1 MKKKKFY
8 ILMVFQCLVF
18 IHGFAQNQISAEWL
32 INSTG
37 KEWSMVSD
45 QETDDDGNVF
55 LTGYFNAEMGL
66 GNSSERLQS
75 NQSVFVAKVNEK
87 GHVKWMKKISST
99 GFCYS
104 NSIIAG
110 RNGSVFVCGNYQGK
124 INENGVSL
132 TSPDTKNTFIIQLDA
147 KGKILWG
154 TSINGTF
161 RNKHLFISQDKDGNL
176 IFAGSYQGELTLDNH
191 HYDSRYYYDIAI
203 AKLNENGEIT
213 GSQILE
219 GKADDLVNDLTVT
232 GNNEIILTG
241 SFEKELRINERTLL
255 SNGQKDI
262 FLVMFD
268 KNLRLIQAQQFGGF
282 YDDVGKVV
290 RLDKENNLL
299 LAGTF
304 TDRLQFDKSHL
315 LESIGKCDVFLS
327 KFEGI
332 GKLNWSES
340 FGGAANDYINSMDI
354 NSSNDVYLMGS
365 YRGTIERGS
374 EKIESAEFSS
384 DIFLVKY
391 SEEGDFQLIESF
403 GGENNDFGRTICL
416 DKSNNIYVNGN
427 YSNSIKL
434 LGNASTSHESE
445 DFFVSRLY
453 ECGTTN
459 KVLLPNDTT
468 VVATKFLLS
477 VADDFERY
485 FWNGLPGS
493 NELWVDTTG
502 VYTIETID
510 KDQCISRDTICVQL
524 NKPPE
529 IDLGGPYSLVQGET
543 ITLKSPEGMKEYLW
557 NDRSTQSF
565 IDINTSNLDPGDYS
579 YWVEVKDENGYK
591 SIAKTIIKITNMH
604 EIQSSSLIEPKTN
617 EMTAEIKPNPARDA
631 LNVHIENLK
640 LQEKVKIELFSL
652 EGVIFWEN
660 EFVANEINTDIKAN
674 LSGIP
679 PGTYLLIIRTDSSK
693 IKKIVVI
700 F

>member
-1 MKKKKFY
+1 MKKKKLY
-8 ILMVFQCLVF
+8 ILLVFQCMVF
-18 IHGFAQNQISAEWL
+18 IHGFTQNQITAEWL
-32 INSTG
+32 INSSG
-37 KEWSMVSD
+37 NEWGIVSD
-45 QETDDDGNVF
+45 QGTDEDGNVF
-55 LTGYFNAEMGL
+55 ITGYFNVEMGL

-87 GHVKWMKKISST
+87 GNVKWMKKISST

-110 RNGSVFVCGNYQGK
+110 RNGSVFVCGNYQGE

-132 TSPDTKNTFIIQLDA
+132 TSPAIKNTFIIQLDA

-176 IFAGSYQGELTLDNH
+176 IFAGSYQGELTLDNG
-191 HYDSRYYYDIAI
+191 HYDSRYYCDIAI
-203 AKLNENGEIT
+203 AKLNEKGEIT

-219 GKADDLVNDLTVT
+219 GKADDFVNDLTVT

-262 FLVMFD
+262 FLVMLD
-268 KNLRLIQAQQFGGF
+268 ENLRLIQSQQFGGV
-282 YDDVGKVV
+282 YDDVGKAV

-304 TDRLQFDKSHL
+304 TDRLQFSKSHL
-315 LESIGKCDVFLS
+315 LESSGKCDVFLS

-340 FGGAANDYINSMDI
+340 FGGAANDYINTMDI
-354 NSSNDVYLMGS
+354 NSSNDIYLIGS
-365 YRGTIERGS
+365 YRGTIEMGS
-374 EKIESAEFSS
+374 EKIESEEFSS
-384 DIFLVKY
+384 DIFMVKY

-459 KVLLPNDTT
+459 KVLLPSDTT

-510 KDQCISRDTICVQL
+510 KHQCISKDTIFVQL

-543 ITLKSPEGMKEYLW
+543 ITLMAPEGMKEYLW
-557 NDRSTQSF
+557 NDHSTQSF
-565 IDINTSNLDPGDYS
+565 IDINTSNLYPGDYS
-579 YWVEVKDENGYK
+579 YWVKVKDENGCISHGEAIVEVVEDK
-591 SIAKTIIKITNMH
+591 GSLSGDFQDTT
-604 EIQSSSLIEPKTN
+604 EQSLKVN
-617 EMTAEIKPNPARDA
+617 LFPNPAKD
-631 LNVHIENLK
+631 K
-640 LQEKVKIELFSL
+640 LFL
-652 EGVIFWEN
+652 
-660 EFVANEINTDIKAN
+660 N
-674 LSGIP
+674 LSGLDVSSKLILELYTQGGILLKMEELDFNERFLRKEIKISSIP
-679 PGTYLLIIRTDSSK
+679 SGTYVLKIRNGDK
-693 IKKIVVI
+693 VVI
-700 F
+700 RKVEVF